1 MRCQRVRMSISVCSS
16 MCPICSEPV
25 TFGGGITIENT
36 GPGAFESALNS
47 ASFTQKSAQRGS
59 ICCGSYAFAISRA
72 IRCDS
77 PFGDAS
83 ARPSRPLRFF
93 MGTGLAPPS
102 GSVRFF
108 VGAGLGPSVL
118 DELESFKVIFDYTRA
133 KAAASIRRS
142 SKQHSILICTKRE
155 GSLQLQG
162 QGITTSSTSTLLGPS
177 LPLPVLGFLG

>member
-36 GPGAFESALNS
+36 GPGEFESALNS

-77 PFGDAS
+77 PFGGAS
-83 ARPSRPLRFF
+83 ARPSRPLQFF
-93 MGTGLAPPS
+93 M
-102 GSVRFF
+102 
-108 VGAGLGPSVL
+108 GAGLGPPVL
-118 DELESFKVIFDYTRA
+118 DVLETFKVIFDYTRA